1 MNPSHIL
8 EVVLAGPTQE
18 KIQKNQEKKVQ
29 NKQKTHLEKKT
40 VRHSR

>member
-18 KIQKNQEKKVQ
+18 KIQKNQEKKSKT
-29 NKQKTHLEKKT
+29 NKKRTLKKKL
-40 VRHSR
+40 